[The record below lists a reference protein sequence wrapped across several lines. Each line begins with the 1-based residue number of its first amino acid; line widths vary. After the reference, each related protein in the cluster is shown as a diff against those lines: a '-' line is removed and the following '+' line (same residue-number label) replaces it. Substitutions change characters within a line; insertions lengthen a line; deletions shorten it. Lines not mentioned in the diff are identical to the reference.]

1 MLQYTDN
8 SLLLS
13 VYYVTVYYDTLF
25 KFSLYIYLYMA
36 ITYYTTYTAC
46 DCHILL
52 FTLTTISDIAAI
64 SILVIFRH
72 HHTLFLS
79 TVIAVTYV
87 VP

>member
-1 MLQYTDN
+1 
-8 SLLLS
+8 
-13 VYYVTVYYDTLF
+13 
-25 KFSLYIYLYMA
+25 MA

-87 VP
+87 VT